1 MSLTAFLTNS
11 DLPLA
16 KEILD
21 NIYVYNVFLNAST
34 IQEALAKIES
44 SRALFAN
51 IGMNLREF
59 SSNSAEVNAGIPQQA
74 RCMAKHNKL
83 LGVKYDTITDSLSLT
98 IPFLPK
104 RHVTKRELVSDVH
117 KLYDPLGL
125 VAPLSLRARMLMR
138 DAVML
143 KAGWNKPLDPEFLHE
158 WNELCLDISGTVV
171 TIPRS
176 IGSNSKN
183 TGNATLWVFG
193 DASQVAISC
202 CYVSHPP
209 ENDTKGLLCAKT
221 RLAPQQRQLPI
232 PRLELLAILIS
243 VRLAKTIVTKY
254 RHRLKAVHIVSDS
267 KIALAWRQSSRKL
280 PLFVENQV
288 DRIRKIEQSIRDLA
302 ISVEY
307 FHTDSEQNLADLAT
321 RPTSKEQFE
330 NSSWLTGPPWF
341 SLPRTKWSVEPMS
354 DESWLA
360 EEENRGLMRDS
371 ETCAPALKSHV
382 AKSDGIVDLRRF
394 RHYSHALKTLTRA
407 MKALSRWVFLVS
419 ARRNK
424 HITTEIVRCFDS
436 SRETTA
442 EEMKLSENIIL
453 RKEVEHIDI
462 NVLQSKHKDKRIFYD
477 ENHLIRVQSRLTN
490 AASLLPKANV
500 SINVAP
506 VAAHIMR
513 FFVPSE
519 RDQSVL
525 HRSVRGVNSKRL
537 SLSGSF
543 RPSTQDI
550 LLICSLKTSY

>member
-21 NIYVYNVFLNAST
+21 NIYVDNVFLNAST

-74 RCMAKHNKL
+74 RCMAKPNKL
-83 LGVKYDTITDSLSLT
+83 LGVKYDTITDRLSLT

-104 RHVTKRELVSDVH
+104 RHMTKRELVNEVH

-176 IGSNSKN
+176 IGSNSKD

-202 CYVSHPP
+202 CSYVSHPP

-221 RLAPQQRQLPI
+221 RLVPQQRQLPI

-254 RHRLKAVHIVSDS
+254 RHRLKAFYIVSDS
-267 KIALAWRQSSRKL
+267 KIALAWR
-280 PLFVENQV
+280 N
-288 DRIRKIEQSIRDLA
+288 
-302 ISVEY
+302 
-307 FHTDSEQNLADLAT
+307 
-321 RPTSKEQFE
+321 
-330 NSSWLTGPPWF
+330 
-341 SLPRTKWSVEPMS
+341 
-354 DESWLA
+354 
-360 EEENRGLMRDS
+360 
-371 ETCAPALKSHV
+371 
-382 AKSDGIVDLRRF
+382 
-394 RHYSHALKTLTRA
+394 HAN
-407 MKALSRWVFLVS
+407 FLY
-419 ARRNK
+419 
-424 HITTEIVRCFDS
+424 
-436 SRETTA
+436 
-442 EEMKLSENIIL
+442 L
-453 RKEVEHIDI
+453 
-462 NVLQSKHKDKRIFYD
+462 
-477 ENHLIRVQSRLTN
+477 
-490 AASLLPKANV
+490 
-500 SINVAP
+500 
-506 VAAHIMR
+506 
-513 FFVPSE
+513 
-519 RDQSVL
+519 
-525 HRSVRGVNSKRL
+525 
-537 SLSGSF
+537 
-543 RPSTQDI
+543 
-550 LLICSLKTSY
+550 